1 MTIKEVDDLGIK
13 SLRSQIKKSVDKEE
27 DVEVLNRLIS
37 VLESGNLLDRL
48 EAKLKTDQDAKKM
61 YHHLAKVIVNLP
73 GSLEDK
79 EKFIDGY
86 EKGYVNTE
94 KLLTKN
100 RQIPLS
106 EIVPDQFAYTVFN
119 ELKDISAVGVG
130 SGEFSLAALSPDIK
144 SVGQRG
150 GGGDLIIKGIKV
162 ELKGAKESGG
172 RFHDAKKA
180 QYDMSSIQRVL
191 MKYYPEFF
199 AAKSD
204 TTEAKKSVTAIDWVS
219 GRDKKQVTPAQKKE
233 VAETIAKSTFKHIKN
248 HSKVIEA
255 LRSGTESD
263 IRRAWS
269 EASYENYK
277 NYAKFDVMVIID
289 FSSNTSLCFDQF
301 TDVEADLKVDS
312 IQLWGAE
319 MTAVPKIRLKSS
331 VSSTKTSK
339 AGTAI
344 KSQSQKAEPVKPI
357 KARFEPKPADI
368 GRSQR

>member
-1 MTIKEVDDLGIK
+1 MTIKEVDDLGVK

-73 GSLEDK
+73 GTLEEK

-86 EKGYVNTE
+86 EKGYVNIK
-94 KLLTKN
+94 KLLSKN

-106 EIVPDQFAYTVFN
+106 EIVPDPFAYTVFN

-130 SGEFSLAALSPDIK
+130 PGEFALAALSPDIK
-144 SVGQRG
+144 SVGQTG

-180 QYDMSSIQRVL
+180 QYDMPSIQRVL
-191 MKYYPEFF
+191 MKYYPEIF

-204 TTEAKKSVTAIDWVS
+204 ATEAKKSVSAFDWVA
-219 GRDKKQVTPAQKKE
+219 GRDQKKVTTAQKKE

-248 HSKVIEA
+248 HSKLIEA
-255 LRSGTESD
+255 LQNGTEPD
-263 IRRAWS
+263 IRKAWAA
-269 EASYENYK
+269 ASYENYK

-289 FSSNTSLCFDQF
+289 FSSNTSLCFDQYN
-301 TDVEADLKVDS
+301 DVEEDLKVDAV
-312 IQLWGAE
+312 QLWGAE
-319 MTAVPKIRLKSS
+319 MTSVPKIRLKSS
-331 VSSTKTSK
+331 ASSAPPTK
-339 AGTAI
+339 AGTDVGY
-344 KSQSQKAEPVKPI
+344 QSQKAEPVKPI
-357 KARFEPKPADI
+357 KARFEPKPANI